1 MIDDLLSIAK
11 AVGLVLSGVGGTKA
25 LDLVL
30 ARRKAAAEAAKL
42 EAEVRGA
49 QAHVDGEIAAGERD
63 DIRFVI
69 DTLKQQVDM
78 MKDDVLSARADAL
91 TARQEVAAVHREN
104 LALRKENR
112 ESHASIELLQS
123 EGSAKQL
130 RIEILEA
137 TVAQQQR
144 QLTQAQAQLHE
155 ALTIMRERS
164 MGDVIPPRSSTP
176 SIPVVLPVDGVDDP
190 FEGG

>member
-1 MIDDLLSIAK
+1 MIDDLLSVLK
-11 AVGLVLSGVGGTKA
+11 AVGLVLSGIGGTKA
-25 LDLVL
+25 LDAIL

-42 EAEVRGA
+42 EVEVRAAG
-49 QAHVDGEIAAGERD
+49 AHVDGEIAAGERE

-69 DTLKQQVDM
+69 DTLRQQVDL

-91 TARQEVAAVHREN
+91 TARQEVAHVHKEN

-112 ESHASIELLQS
+112 ESHASIELLQM

-137 TVAQQQR
+137 TVAQQQQ

-155 ALTIMRERS
+155 ALVIMRERS
-164 MGDVIPPRSSTP
+164 TGDVIPPRSSTP
-176 SIPVVLPVDGVDDP
+176 SIPVVLPFDGVDDP
-190 FEGG
+190 SQGG